1 MIKLGP
7 LIVSLGLAH
16 VHPDVVLGR
25 IILPNLNIKVLSFDL
40 VRLVL
45 ALIATSTMNFGGR
58 YRSRRYY
65 QKTILV
71 ILLVISSM
79 LPIIKVLLVRTLV
92 IVMSL
97 LAMWNIRVTLI
108 LIPPLSSGQSM
119 LIPLGILVVLLVVG
133 TLLNRIG

>member
-45 ALIATSTMNFGGR
+45 TLIATSTMNFGGR

-133 TLLNRIG
+133 TLLYRIG